1 MAQTL
6 VSLLVHLVFSTK
18 NRVSFITP
26 DIEPDLFAYLS
37 ATVNRHESRC
47 LAVGGTPNHVHLLVA
62 MSKNVALSALVGEL
76 KKSSSKWI
84 KTKGKEFRGFGWQDG
99 YGAFSIGESNV
110 AALKIY
116 ISRQKEHHR
125 ARTFESEILSLLEK
139 YGVKYDERY
148 LWG

>member
-1 MAQTL
+1 LAQTL

-18 NRVSFITP
+18 NRVDFITP
-26 DIEPDLFAYLS
+26 DIEPDLFAYFSGIL
-37 ATVNRHESRC
+37 NHHESRC
-47 LAVGGTPNHVHLLVA
+47 LAAGGTANHVHLLVS

-84 KTKGKEFRGFGWQDG
+84 KTKRAGLKGFGWQDG

-110 AALKIY
+110 EALKRY
-116 ISRQKEHHR
+116 IARQKEHHR
-125 ARTFESEILSLLEK
+125 RRTFESEMLTLLEK

>member
-1 MAQTL
+1 MSQTL

-18 NRVSFITP
+18 NRADFITP

-37 ATVNRHESRC
+37 GTLNRHESRC
-47 LAVGGTPNHVHLLVA
+47 LAAGGTANHVHVLVS

-76 KKSSSKWI
+76 KKSSSRWI
-84 KTKGKEFRGFGWQDG
+84 KTKGTQFREFGWQDG

-110 AALKIY
+110 AALKRY
-116 ISRQKEHHR
+116 IGRQKEHHR
-125 ARTFESEILSLLEK
+125 RRTFESEMLSLLEK
-139 YGVKYDERY
+139 YGVEYDGRY

>member
-1 MAQTL
+1 LAQTL

-18 NRVSFITP
+18 NRVDFITP
-26 DIEPDLFAYLS
+26 DIEPDLFAYFSGIL
-37 ATVNRHESRC
+37 NRHESRC
-47 LAVGGTPNHVHLLVA
+47 LAVGGTANHVHLLVS
-62 MSKNVALSALVGEL
+62 MSKNIALSALVGEL

-84 KTKGKEFRGFGWQDG
+84 KTKGKEFRDFGWQDG

-110 AALKIY
+110 AALKRY
-116 ISRQKEHHR
+116 ISQQKEHHR

-139 YGVKYDERY
+139 YDVKYDERY